1 MPEAIGVRAG
11 PSVPFE
17 DGIKATR
24 QAGALELLAV
34 SHGYNLVHDLFATHI
49 RDVDPLPV
57 TVGAQALA
65 RPVAPSEPR
74 QIDNPDNRAL
84 FPRQG
89 EDGAIERHAMSEALR
104 AIDRIDEP
112 SKVAR
117 STVAPLFLA
126 LDQVTRP
133 SIPDPAPGLSL
144 DGEIDIGDDA
154 AARLGMDRKA
164 LFSPSANQ
172 FPHF

>member
-1 MPEAIGVRAG
+1 
-11 PSVPFE
+11 
-17 DGIKATR
+17 
-24 QAGALELLAV
+24 
-34 SHGYNLVHDLFATHI
+34 
-49 RDVDPLPV
+49 
-57 TVGAQALA
+57 
-65 RPVAPSEPR
+65 
-74 QIDNPDNRAL
+74 
-84 FPRQG
+84 
-89 EDGAIERHAMSEALR
+89 MSEALR

-112 SKVAR
+112 SKVTR
-117 STVAPLFLA
+117 STVASLFLA
-126 LDQVTRP
+126 LDQVTWP